1 MHAMSSNPF
10 TSNTGLSHSEGQ
22 ASATRATPSSSLD
35 SPVLGFEALQALLA
49 FSSLQEQIRQRR
61 MRELGESA
69 EEAPSSWTAEPFDL
83 DEVLQLVAER
93 ALSIT
98 GANGIAIALA
108 EEGEVICRASAGP
121 LAPPR
126 GAHLDPESGFSASC
140 LRSRQ
145 IVRCDDAEHDARV
158 NLDVCR
164 TLGIQSMVAV
174 PLLEGETVCG
184 LIEAFASEPYAFN
197 DGDIRSLNLLAEL
210 VLAARKPEESLA
222 RASFELDVYE
232 RPPKAP
238 VDFPPPMPSI
248 EELQSAL
255 QIHRAEASFYDST
268 HDEQSTILEDY
279 DERQKLP
286 SAWIL
291 VVLIVALA
299 LLTGAGTWWKLHSQN
314 ALAQAERSP
323 DPTQLPDPTIA
334 PASPA
339 PSSAPLPLAAAPAE
353 EDRGAN
359 VPPLEPSVSV
369 SRVTG
374 IRHWS
379 STDSSTVVIDLQDHV
394 QYEAHRLTDPERI
407 YFDLHDTTVG
417 HDLENDL
424 EIADALLVR
433 VRVAQPSTGITR
445 VVLETK
451 GSPSFSVSLEPSPYR
466 LVIEVHPVGTAAK
479 PRAKVDLF
487 APVNPDE
494 SASLADVV
502 RPQPSRPAAAGKLRI
517 ALDAGHGGW
526 DLGTVGRSG
535 LLEKDLV
542 LDIVARLG
550 RLVEKRM
557 HAEVIYTRQDD
568 AYVSLERR
576 TELANLA
583 QADFFVSVHAN
594 YSDLTTAQGVETYYT
609 NTYSSA
615 HAMTVEARTGST
627 PLDVDWTNVNVREK
641 VLQSRLLAEDVQRSL
656 YHTLSKGNPTVR
668 DRGVKQASYVVLTGT
683 TMPAILAEVSFVSS
697 PSDES
702 HLLSPN
708 YREQIAEALYKG
720 IAGYKK
726 PTKRINLASAS
737 GRPSGE

>member
-1 MHAMSSNPF
+1 MSSNPF
-10 TSNTGLSHSEGQ
+10 ASNPGLSHSEGQ
-22 ASATRATPSSSLD
+22 TSATRATTSSSLD

-69 EEAPSSWTAEPFDL
+69 EEAPSSWSAEPFDL

-108 EEGEVICRASAGP
+108 DEGEIVCRASAGP

-126 GAHLDPESGFSASC
+126 GAHLDPQSGFSASC

-174 PLLEGETVCG
+174 PLLEGESVCG

-238 VDFPPPMPSI
+238 VDFPPPMPSV

-279 DERQKLP
+279 EEQQKLP
-286 SAWIL
+286 STWIL

-299 LLTGAGTWWKLHSQN
+299 LLTGAGTWWKLHSEN
-314 ALAQAERSP
+314 SLAQTDRTP
-323 DPTQLPDPTIA
+323 DPTQLPNPTIA
-334 PASPA
+334 PATPA
-339 PSSAPLPLAAAPAE
+339 PSSTTLPLASAPAE

-359 VPPLEPSVSV
+359 TPPPEPEPATSV

-394 QYEAHRLTDPERI
+394 QYEAHRLTDPDRI
-407 YFDLHDTTVG
+407 YFDLHDTTVRR
-417 HDLENDL
+417 DLENDL
-424 EIADALLVR
+424 EIADAFLVR
-433 VRVAQPSTGITR
+433 VRVAQPSDGITR

-451 GSPSFSVSLEPSPYR
+451 GSPGFSVSLEPSPYR
-466 LVIEVHPVGTAAK
+466 LVIEVHPLGATPK
-479 PRAKVDLF
+479 PRAQVDLF
-487 APVNPDE
+487 APGNSDA
-494 SASLADVV
+494 SASLAGAI
-502 RPQPSRPAAAGKLRI
+502 RPEPSRPAAAGKLRI

-526 DLGTVGRSG
+526 DLGTVGHSG

-557 HAEVIYTRQDD
+557 HADVIYTRQDD

-583 QADFFVSVHAN
+583 QADFFVSIHAN

-609 NTYSSA
+609 NTYSSL
-615 HAMTVEARTGST
+615 HAMTAEARTGSA

-641 VLQSRLLAEDVQRSL
+641 VTQSRSLAEDVQRSL
-656 YHTLSKGNPTVR
+656 FHTLSKGNPTVR

-697 PSDES
+697 PSDEA
-702 HLLSPN
+702 HLLSPA
-708 YREQIAEALYKG
+708 YREQIAEALYQG
-720 IAGYKK
+720 ISGYKK
-726 PTKRINLASAS
+726 PTKRINIASAT
-737 GRPSGE
+737 GRPSGR